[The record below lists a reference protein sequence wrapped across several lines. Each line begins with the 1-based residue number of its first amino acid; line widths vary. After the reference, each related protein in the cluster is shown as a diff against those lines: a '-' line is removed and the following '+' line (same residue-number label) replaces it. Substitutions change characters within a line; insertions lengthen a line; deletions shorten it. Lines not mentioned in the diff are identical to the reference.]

1 MSEIASFEAFH
12 PRAVKLLRK
21 QKNFIVIAEDEPY
34 FAEAYSLIRKN
45 EMSKGTWTEEDE
57 RIYQSAQQ
65 RGTIYLSRFFLFS
78 LLAFWLFIHF
88 FRRHFD

>member
-1 MSEIASFEAFH
+1 MTEIASFEAFH

-45 EMSKGTWTEEDE
+45 EMSKPGQKKMSVSINLPNT
-57 RIYQSAQQ
+57 A
-65 RGTIYLSRFFLFS
+65 
-78 LLAFWLFIHF
+78 
-88 FRRHFD
+88 

>member
-57 RIYQSAQQ
+57 RIYQSAQHSVHPTG
-65 RGTIYLSRFFLFS
+65 GT
-78 LLAFWLFIHF
+78 
-88 FRRHFD
+88 RR